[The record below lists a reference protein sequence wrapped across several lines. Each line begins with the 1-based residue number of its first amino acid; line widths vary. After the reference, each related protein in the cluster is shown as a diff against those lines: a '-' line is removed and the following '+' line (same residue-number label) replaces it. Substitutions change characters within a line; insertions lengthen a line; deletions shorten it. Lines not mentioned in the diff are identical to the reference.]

1 MAKTWL
7 EAALSGP
14 WTRKNQPRIPI
25 TVDEI
30 VADGIAA
37 ANEGAAIIH
46 VHPYDPETGR
56 QKDDADIYAR
66 IIEGIRAKVDVIVY
80 PTLPSEAVAGSELSG
95 VGAYRH
101 GPVEE
106 LARRGLIEWS
116 LVDPGSVNLCG
127 YDEIARDTV
136 GQVYLNVESDIRAG
150 FAIAEA
156 HGLRPSCA
164 VFEPGFVRLGAA
176 LAARFPRLRTPTYR
190 FMFSEGYTFGFLP
203 KPYGLQA
210 YLATLA
216 DCAPH
221 APWMV
226 GGLRCDIT
234 PLIEHA
240 VDRGGHVRVGLED
253 VPYGCDRSNAEL
265 VAAGAKAILHAGGRL
280 ATAQDI
286 RATLAEVDRAAGIS
300 PILKR

>member
-1 MAKTWL
+1 MPKTWL

-14 WTRKNQPRIPI
+14 WTRKNQPRIPV
-25 TVDEI
+25 TVAEI

-37 ANEGAAIIH
+37 ADEGAAIIH

-80 PTLPSEAVAGSELSG
+80 PTLPSEAQAGSELSG

-101 GPVEE
+101 APVEE

-127 YDEIARDTV
+127 YDEIAKDAV
-136 GQVYLNVESDIRAG
+136 GSVYLNVESDIRTG
-150 FAIAEA
+150 FAIAEH

-176 LAARFPRLRTPTYR
+176 LAARFPRLKTPTYR

-203 KPYGLQA
+203 KLYGLEA
-210 YLATLA
+210 YLATLG
-216 DCAPH
+216 DCALH
-221 APWMV
+221 ASWMV

-234 PLIEHA
+234 PLIEPT
-240 VDRGGHVRVGLED
+240 VSRGGHVRVGLED
-253 VPYGCDRSNAEL
+253 MAYGCERSNAEL
-265 VAAGAKAILHAGGRL
+265 VAAGAKAILRAGGTL
-280 ATAQDI
+280 ATAEDI
-286 RATLAEVDRAAGIS
+286 RVALAKLDEAAGAAS
-300 PILKR
+300 SVR

>member
-1 MAKTWL
+1 MPKTWL

-25 TVDEI
+25 SVEEI

-37 ANEGAAIIH
+37 AHEGAAIIH

-66 IIEGIRAKVDVIVY
+66 IIEGIRSKVDVIVY
-80 PTLPSEAVAGSELSG
+80 PTLPSDPVAGSELSG

-101 GPVEE
+101 EPVVE

-136 GQVYLNVESDIRAG
+136 GSVYLNVESDIRAG
-150 FAIAEA
+150 FGIAERY
-156 HGLRPSCA
+156 GLNPSCA
-164 VFEPGFVRLGAA
+164 IFEPGFIRLGAA
-176 LAARFPRLRTPTYR
+176 LAARFPKLKTPTYR
-190 FMFSEGYTFGFLP
+190 FMFAEGYTFGFLP
-203 KPYGLQA
+203 KLYGLEA
-210 YLATLA
+210 YLATLN
-216 DCAPH
+216 DHAPH

-226 GGLRCDIT
+226 AGLRCDIT
-234 PLIEHA
+234 PLIEHTVA
-240 VDRGGHVRVGLED
+240 RGGHVRVGLED
-253 VPYGCDRSNAEL
+253 MAYGCKSSNAEL
-265 VAAGAKAILHAGGRL
+265 VAGAAREIHRAGGTL
-280 ATAQDI
+280 ASARDI
-286 RATLAEVDRAAGIS
+286 RVALAEADEAARL
-300 PILKR
+300 PLP

>member
-7 EAALSGP
+7 EAALNGP
-14 WTRKNQPRIPI
+14 WTRKNQPRIPV

-37 ANEGAAIIH
+37 AGEGAAIIH
-46 VHPYDPETGR
+46 VHPYDPGTGR

-66 IIEGIRAKVDVIVY
+66 IIEGIRAKVDAIVY
-80 PTLPSEAVAGSELSG
+80 PTLPSDAVAGSELSG
-95 VGAYRH
+95 VGAWRH
-101 GPVEE
+101 APVEE

-116 LVDPGSVNLCG
+116 LVDPGSVALCG
-127 YDEIARDTV
+127 YDEIARDAV

-156 HGLRPSCA
+156 YGLRPTSA

-176 LAARFPRLRTPTYR
+176 LAARFPKLKTPTYR
-190 FMFSEGYTFGFLP
+190 FMFAEGYTFGFLP
-203 KPYGLQA
+203 KPYALDA

-216 DCAPH
+216 DH
-221 APWMV
+221 APGAQWMV

-234 PLIEHA
+234 PLIGLTVA
-240 VDRGGHVRVGLED
+240 RGGHVRVGLED
-253 VPYGCDRSNAEL
+253 MPYGCDHSNTEL
-265 VAAGAKAILHAGGRL
+265 VRAGAKAILGAGGTL
-280 ATAQDI
+280 ATAPDI
-286 RATLAEVDRAAGIS
+286 RAALA
-300 PILKR
+300 

>member
-7 EAALSGP
+7 EVALSGP

-25 TVDEI
+25 SVDEI

-37 ANEGAAIIH
+37 AHEGAAIIH

-66 IIEGIRAKVDVIVY
+66 IIEGIRARVDVIVY
-80 PTLPSEAVAGSELSG
+80 PTLPSDAMPGSELSG
-95 VGAYRH
+95 VGPFRTA
-101 GPVEE
+101 PVEE
-106 LARRGLIEWS
+106 LARRGLLEWS
-116 LVDPGSVNLCG
+116 LVDPGSVNLCA
-127 YDEIARDTV
+127 YDDIARDKI

-156 HGLRPSCA
+156 HGLRTSCA
-164 VFEPGFVRLGAA
+164 IFEPGFIRLGAA
-176 LAARFPRLRTPTYR
+176 LAARFPKLRPPIYR
-190 FMFSEGYTFGFLP
+190 FMFSDGYTFGFPP
-203 KPYGLQA
+203 KPYGLDA

-216 DCAPH
+216 DFAPG

-226 GGLRCDIT
+226 AGLRTDIT

-240 VDRGGHVRVGLED
+240 VTRGGHVRVGLED
-253 VPYGCDRSNAEL
+253 VPYGCELGNTDL
-265 VAAGAKAILHAGGRL
+265 VAAGAKAILRAGGTL

-286 RATLAEVDRAAGIS
+286 RAALAGVG
-300 PILKR
+300 